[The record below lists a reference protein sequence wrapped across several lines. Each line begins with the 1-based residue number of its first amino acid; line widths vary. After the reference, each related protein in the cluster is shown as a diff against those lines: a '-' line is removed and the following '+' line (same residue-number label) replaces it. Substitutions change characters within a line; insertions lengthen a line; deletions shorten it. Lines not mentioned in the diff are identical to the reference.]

1 MKHTLKLM
9 LPVIT
14 VVMIVIF
21 FAGNNKGNRISPP
34 MLTAGNSSSVWTDIS
49 ENEFTQKGSREI
61 NPVRYR
67 TLKADMNQLSTKLQR
82 APMEN
87 SVHTDYIFELPM
99 PYGGSSCG
107 PDPWSWSDLTSRTG
121 TAQPSMTPGMSRSAP
136 HAVRCSTSPPDGA
149 SSRVRGGSSPCPNRD
164 H

>member
-1 MKHTLKLM
+1 M

-67 TLKADMNQLSTKLQR
+67 TIKADMNQLSTILQR

-99 PYGGSSCG
+99 PYGGMSKFSVTEYSMMEPALADKF
-107 PDPWSWSDLTSRTG
+107 PDIKTYSIKVIDDPYATG
-121 TAQPSMTPGMSRSAP
+121 KIDITMHGF
-136 HAVRCSTSPPDGA
+136 HAMILS
-149 SSRVRGGSSPCPNRD
+149 
-164 H
+164 